1 MDSEQITRCRTSPY
15 RLDTVFVKRLW
26 KLLKVMFP
34 AWRHITT
41 LLTVILLVL
50 SALEQVV
57 INKVGFIASGYYEVL
72 GKKDVG
78 GFWLATAKSVAFI
91 MAECLIYSSKTFVG
105 SYLYVTWR
113 ELVGRYL
120 HTRYFQ
126 DTKYYHVGIGR
137 ELIDNPDQ
145 RLTQDVDRLCNL
157 FSQIFINIVITPAV
171 IIYYT
176 YDAARSTG
184 YSGPVGV
191 IILFA
196 ATTAVNYFLMT
207 PNINLF
213 YKREKREGDFRF
225 KHMHI
230 RVNSEQVAFY
240 KSGELERER
249 ADRQLSR
256 LLNTQ
261 WSLIRRQYALNVPIA
276 IFDNMYLSTILSFIA
291 IWFPIYHGVYD
302 SLSAVDLSSF
312 MSMNSF
318 VVGYMVS
325 SFQSLVDIS
334 SKMADLAGVTH
345 RIGQLTEK
353 LQSIKALAPD
363 QMEDIPAT
371 FKRSDSIELADYS
384 RQTERRQQALQCQDV
399 TYGSPTSGGML
410 CKNISFQL
418 ESGVNVLITGKS
430 GSGKS
435 SLLRVMNGLWTHT
448 TGRVERYLKD
458 GRHGIFYLPQR
469 PYFTSGSIRDQIV
482 HPSTEDEGFVG
493 VERMN
498 GLLSLVGL
506 TGLLARIGGLDTDP
520 EWDWYGELSQ
530 GEMQKLAFVKM
541 FYHEPAFALLDEST
555 SQLSSRDEDMMY
567 EACSRMGITVASVA
581 HRHSVRKFH
590 QVELHLD
597 GQGGWHMAP
606 IMDPQDTTEESQAGE
621 TATTRKTTTTTTTT
635 STITTTT
642 TETTAADATT
652 TTAAATAATT
662 STTTTAAKT
671 TTKKVIVPS

>member
-1 MDSEQITRCRTSPY
+1 MDSEQITRCRTSLRVVTAVHTTRY

-26 KLLKVMFP
+26 RLVKVMFP

-72 GKKDVG
+72 GKKDSR
-78 GFWLATAKSVAFI
+78 GFWLATVKSVGFI

-113 ELVGRYL
+113 ELIGRYL
-120 HTRYFQ
+120 HNRYFQ
-126 DTKYYHVGIGR
+126 DTKYYHVGIGTK
-137 ELIDNPDQ
+137 LIDNPDQ
-145 RLTQDVDRLCNL
+145 RLAQDTDRLCNL

-207 PNINLF
+207 PIVNLF

-230 RVNSEQVAFY
+230 RVNSEQIAFY
-240 KSGELERER
+240 KSGKLERER
-249 ADRQLSR
+249 ADRRLRR

-276 IFDNMYLSTILSFIA
+276 IFDNMYLSTILSYIT

-302 SLSAVDLSSF
+302 NLSAVDLSSF
-312 MSMNSF
+312 ISKNSF
-318 VVGYMVS
+318 VVGYLVS

-353 LQSIKALAPD
+353 LQSIEDLDPD
-363 QMEDIPAT
+363 QMKDMPAASE
-371 FKRSDSIELADYS
+371 RSESIELTDYT
-384 RQTERRQQALQCQDV
+384 RQTER
-399 TYGSPTSGGML
+399 G
-410 CKNISFQL
+410 
-418 ESGVNVLITGKS
+418 
-430 GSGKS
+430 
-435 SLLRVMNGLWTHT
+435 
-448 TGRVERYLKD
+448 
-458 GRHGIFYLPQR
+458 
-469 PYFTSGSIRDQIV
+469 
-482 HPSTEDEGFVG
+482 
-493 VERMN
+493 
-498 GLLSLVGL
+498 
-506 TGLLARIGGLDTDP
+506 
-520 EWDWYGELSQ
+520 
-530 GEMQKLAFVKM
+530 
-541 FYHEPAFALLDEST
+541 
-555 SQLSSRDEDMMY
+555 
-567 EACSRMGITVASVA
+567 
-581 HRHSVRKFH
+581 
-590 QVELHLD
+590 
-597 GQGGWHMAP
+597 
-606 IMDPQDTTEESQAGE
+606 
-621 TATTRKTTTTTTTT
+621 TT
-635 STITTTT
+635 SF
-642 TETTAADATT
+642 AVSRCDVC
-652 TTAAATAATT
+652 T
-662 STTTTAAKT
+662 SYQRCHA
-671 TTKKVIVPS
+671 V